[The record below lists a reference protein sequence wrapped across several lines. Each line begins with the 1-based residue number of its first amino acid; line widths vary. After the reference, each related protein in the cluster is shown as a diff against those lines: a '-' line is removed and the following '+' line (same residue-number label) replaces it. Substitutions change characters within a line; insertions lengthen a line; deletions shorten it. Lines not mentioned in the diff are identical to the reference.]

1 MSAFDPK
8 RTLRVMRSE
17 GLSISIPRPVF
28 HHQIVSGRKFVA
40 VLTTDNTLGD
50 LLVEGGPS
58 LILIHGLS
66 EHLF

>member
-1 MSAFDPK
+1 
-8 RTLRVMRSE
+8 MRSE
-17 GLSISIPRPVF
+17 GLSIFIPRPVF